1 MWIGRADPDLSSL
14 GKVSWTSAG
23 LCCVELLSRG
33 WALGHQQELPDNEL
47 PHYLQ
52 TVTALNHHLPPHL
65 SPGTSP
71 YHAALSLL
79 PAYCTCILLGEGGQG
94 GNGVGGQRRCSEQRP
109 RLCTSSRR
117 AGVVCLFQKSSS
129 RLQDSLK
136 GTQWQASLVSWLRFL
151 FLPKLRFCPGH
162 QGQGR
167 KSLCPSSPAAVG
179 PAPPMVPGVRKGL
192 RKSHSRLGGVCPPSH
207 REARMLAVQPPSV
220 AMRTGAGGGGVHCGQ
235 LGAPA
240 PAGMPGWMPLGSQEE
255 TRFLVHSLSL
265 VLFPTATCSYQ
276 RARGE
281 SKSEVRALFLRC
293 IPWRKCRQDS

>member
-14 GKVSWTSAG
+14 GRVSWIAAG
-23 LCCVELLSRG
+23 LCCVELLSHG

-79 PAYCTCILLGEGGQG
+79 PAYCAYILLGRGGEQG
-94 GNGVGGQRRCSEQRP
+94 GNGVGGQRWCSEQRP
-109 RLCTSSRR
+109 RLCTSSRC
-117 AGVVCLFQKSSS
+117 AGAVCLFQKSSS

-136 GTQWQASLVSWLRFL
+136 GTQRRASLVSRLRFL

-162 QGQGR
+162 QGQGQ
-167 KSLCPSSPAAVG
+167 KSLCPSCPAAVG

-192 RKSHSRLGGVCPPSH
+192 RKSRSRSAGVCPSSH
-207 REARMLAVQPPSV
+207 REARMLAVQPPSCGHEDRSWWGGAVTV
-220 AMRTGAGGGGVHCGQ
+220 AS
-235 LGAPA
+235 LGLLPLLAC
-240 PAGMPGWMPLGSQEE
+240 PAGCLWGP
-255 TRFLVHSLSL
+255 R
-265 VLFPTATCSYQ
+265 
-276 RARGE
+276 
-281 SKSEVRALFLRC
+281 
-293 IPWRKCRQDS
+293 RKHAS